1 MISNDEASC
10 TYEYKDYYK
19 ILPLINDWY
28 KDKNRIKKGKRFL
41 QIFANSLDNPN
52 YMTIENL
59 QKWIRNKKFL
69 KL

>member
-28 KDKNRIKKGKRFL
+28 KDKNRIKKEKGSSN
-41 QIFANSLDNPN
+41 FAITL
-52 YMTIENL
+52 
-59 QKWIRNKKFL
+59 
-69 KL
+69 